1 MAIPSWITLNKKS
14 GTGDDTVTVSAS
26 PNHTGAQRST
36 TLTFTGG
43 SITKTVEVTQDYS
56 RNVDVNLNTA
66 CTLPT
71 FGRFNA
77 QYVSVYL
84 LYRNGPSGNNQR
96 QLLKTLEYTGQESG
110 SMSLQGDCSL
120 ENTNGIYILGFSV
133 KVSQAGTGASNF
145 SSVAWRFS
153 WFYDGTLYK
162 FNNDAKTLIWS
173 GTSSDTLDF
182 YFQDNSTIDIPAG
195 QAETLN
201 LSSSDGLVLIG

>member
-43 SITKTVEVTQDYS
+43 GITKTVSVTQDYNK
-56 RNVDVNLNTA
+56 NVDVNLNTA

-71 FGRFNA
+71 LGRFNA

-84 LYRNGPSGNNQR
+84 LYRNGKLGNPQR
-96 QLLKTLEYTGQESG
+96 SLLKTLEYTGQESG
-110 SMSLQGDCSL
+110 SMLLQGDCSIA
-120 ENTNGIYILGFSV
+120 NTEGISILGFSV
-133 KVSQAGTGASNF
+133 YVSQAGTGASNF
-145 SSVAWRFS
+145 STVAWRFN

-162 FNNDAKTLIWS
+162 FSNDAKTLVWS
-173 GTSSDTLDF
+173 GTRSDVLDF

-201 LSSSDGLVLIG
+201 LSSSDGLVLT